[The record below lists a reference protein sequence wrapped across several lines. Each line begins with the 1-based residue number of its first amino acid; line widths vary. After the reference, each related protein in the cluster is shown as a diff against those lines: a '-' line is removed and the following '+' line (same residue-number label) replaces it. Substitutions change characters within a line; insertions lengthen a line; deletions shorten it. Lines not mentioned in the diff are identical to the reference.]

1 MSQTKN
7 NMSKQA
13 LAWTAVFAL
22 LLSILPYSAADQTSN
37 EYFES
42 WSYELEDTDGDNQ
55 NDIIFFTFDV
65 DTNVTDYVD
74 VVVTMNVNDD
84 NGNFVGYEEE
94 DYEIY
99 WTDNDTF
106 EMEWFVDDCDNECEG
121 NCKDECFKI
130 RVLRTSRDKIT

>member
-94 DYEIY
+94 DY
-99 WTDNDTF
+99 
-106 EMEWFVDDCDNECEG
+106 
-121 NCKDECFKI
+121 
-130 RVLRTSRDKIT
+130 